1 METNFPISVII
12 PTYNRADSLQVTLHS
27 LAGQTLSPDGYE
39 VVVVDDGSV
48 DHTAQVIQQ
57 QYLFNLTYLKPN
69 HIGATLARNLGA
81 KHSHGAL
88 MIFVDDDIEMT
99 PRLLEILL
107 QSHKT
112 HDRAIIVGNLIPA
125 KRSDP
130 KVDQISMSSPHSEP
144 VCSPICF
151 TMCLSGLISVKS
163 KDFYSIG
170 MFQDPTGGWPN
181 WDDIDLG
188 YRAQRA
194 GFKLLRNSAAIGI
207 HHDASVG
214 SLEQQALRA
223 YNASASVVR
232 LFQKYPDIQ
241 SCFPMFRDKTPVD
254 WRQNE
259 PSLVLRKLSRRILS
273 ARPVLWI
280 MMQLVKI
287 LEALRAPSIL
297 QRPLQRW
304 VVGAFMCRG
313 FQRGLKQYRDA

>member
-1 METNFPISVII
+1 METTFPISVII

-27 LAGQTLSPDGYE
+27 LARQTLSPHEYE

-57 QYLFNLTYLKPN
+57 QYLFNLTYLKP
-69 HIGATLARNLGA
+69 HHLGATLARNLGA
-81 KHSHGAL
+81 RHSHGEL
-88 MIFVDDDIEMT
+88 MIFADDDIELA
-99 PRLLEILL
+99 PRVLEILL
-107 QSHKT
+107 QSHT
-112 HDRAIIVGNLIPA
+112 VHEQAIIVGNLIPA
-125 KRSDP
+125 RRTDP
-130 KVDQISMSSPHSEP
+130 KVDQNSMLSPPSEP
-144 VCSPICF
+144 VCVPISF
-151 TMCLSGLISVKS
+151 ALCLCGLMSVHS
-163 KDFYSIG
+163 EDFYSLG

-207 HHDASVG
+207 HRDASLD

-223 YNASASVVR
+223 YNASASAVR
-232 LFQKYPDIQ
+232 FFQKYPDIQ
-241 SCFPMFRDKTPVD
+241 SCFPMFRDKTPID

-259 PSLVLRKLSRRILS
+259 PPLVLRKLSRRFSSL
-273 ARPVLWI
+273 RPVLWVLI
-280 MMQLVKI
+280 QLAKI
-287 LEALRAPSIL
+287 LASLHAPSIL

-304 VVGAFMCRG
+304 VVGACSFRG